1 LNIPVSRHTRL
12 ALRLLVVPAIALL
25 YALVG
30 SAAAQL
36 FPSQGLLPAPL
47 WPPAA
52 LALVLFIWRRGHGL
66 VGVWLGACWVGFYQ
80 AGLPLPEAMLA
91 GVTSALGPW
100 IGAGVLRHLHRTPL
114 RLSRQSDV
122 WPFLWSGTV
131 LPSLISA
138 LGGAVALSLAA
149 SNDALTLATLFLRW
163 WLSDAG
169 GILLF
174 APMALLVL
182 DAFERPG
189 FWGQWRFIERAIITC
204 CTLGV
209 AVLLFWQP
217 TERGGQLA
225 VLSFLLMLPMVWTV
239 ARFPLWQSHLL
250 SMLVALV
257 AITGTA
263 HSGGVFYVDSLRQAM
278 LCTGTLVMVQSMT
291 LLVVGA
297 LVAEREESEL
307 FLRDVNQHLEDKV
320 RERTRE
326 LTESEAR
333 FKLVADAA
341 PFPMVMNQL
350 SDGRVVYANPRA
362 EALFH
367 YQLLPAQP
375 LFVQSFY
382 TSETERDQIAGI
394 LRNQGTILD
403 REVELV
409 DGYGRRFWA
418 WLSCT
423 VIKSNG
429 VLCVLTGINDIS
441 ERKRLESSL
450 KAANDALRRH
460 VSEIEELQH
469 GLREQ
474 AVRDPLTG
482 LFNRRYLDSTLPGTL
497 SHLQALQR
505 PIGVIMLDAD
515 HFKQI
520 NDKHGHLTG
529 DMVLATLGQYL
540 RSHFR
545 SDDIV
550 CRYGGEE
557 FIVVLP
563 GASMEISYAKAEGLR
578 QGVADLVIPAGSG
591 CLSVTLS
598 LGVACAPEHGC
609 DVESLLDAADAALYA
624 AKTGGRNRVFCAS
637 AAGPVQGLTASRGD
651 EQPV

>member
-1 LNIPVSRHTRL
+1 MNVWVSRLKGFARL
-12 ALRLLVVPAIALL
+12 HLDVPVTALL

-30 SAAAQL
+30 VATTLL
-36 FPSQGLLPAPL
+36 FPTQGLLPAPL
-47 WPPAA
+47 WPPSA
-52 LALVLFIWRRGHGL
+52 LALVLFIWRSGRGL
-66 VGVWLGACWVGFYQ
+66 PGVWLGACWVTFQLGGMPGP
-80 AGLPLPEAMLA
+80 AAMLVGTMA
-91 GVTSALGPW
+91 ALGPW
-100 IGAGVLRHLHRTPL
+100 IGARLLRQLQRAPL
-114 RLSRQSDV
+114 RLSRQRDV
-122 WPFLWSGTV
+122 WPFLWCGTA
-131 LPSLISA
+131 LPSLIAAVGGTAA
-138 LGGAVALSLAA
+138 LSLSGGDDALSLA
-149 SNDALTLATLFLRW
+149 THFLRW

-174 APMALLVL
+174 APLALLVL
-182 DAFERPG
+182 EAYERPG
-189 FWGQWRFIERAIITC
+189 FWGQWRFLERMILTC

-209 AVLLFWQP
+209 AAMLFWVVHGD
-217 TERGGQLA
+217 GGQLA
-225 VLSFLLMLPMVWTV
+225 VLSFLLMLPMIWTV

-250 SMLVALV
+250 STLVALV
-257 AITGTA
+257 ALVGTV
-263 HSGGVFYVDSLRQAM
+263 HGGGVFYIDSIRQAL
-278 LCTGTLVMVQSMT
+278 LCTGTLVMVQSVA
-291 LLVVGA
+291 LLVVGS

-307 FLRDVNQHLEDKV
+307 FLRDANQHLEDKV
-320 RERTRE
+320 RARTRE
-326 LTESEAR
+326 LSESEAR

-350 SDGRVVYANPRA
+350 SDGQVVYANPRA

-367 YQLLPAQP
+367 YQLLPGAP
-375 LFVQSFY
+375 LYVQAFY
-382 TSETERDQIAGI
+382 ADETERDQISGI

-403 REVELV
+403 REVELI

-450 KAANDALRRH
+450 KAANDALRQQ

-482 LFNRRYLDSTLPGTL
+482 LFNRRYLDSSLSNTL
-497 SHLQALQR
+497 SHLLAQQR
-505 PIGVIMLDAD
+505 SVGLIMLDVD

-520 NDKHGHLTG
+520 NDNHGHLTG

-540 RSHFR
+540 RAHFR

-557 FIVVLP
+557 FVVVLP
-563 GASMEISYAKAEGLR
+563 GASMEVSYAKAERLR
-578 QGVADLVIPAGSG
+578 QGVAELVIPSANGM
-591 CLSVTLS
+591 LAVTLS
-598 LGVACAPEHGC
+598 LGVACAPQHGT
-609 DVESLLDAADAALYA
+609 DTKRLLDAADAALYA
-624 AKTGGRNRVFCAS
+624 AKSHGRNRVYRAS
-637 AAGPVQGLTASRGD
+637 IDRLVPGEVALRRSAQV
-651 EQPV
+651 

>member
-1 LNIPVSRHTRL
+1 LNVWVSRLKGFARQHID
-12 ALRLLVVPAIALL
+12 VPVIALL

-30 SAAAQL
+30 YAAALL
-36 FPSQGLLPAPL
+36 FPTQGLLPAPL

-52 LALVLFIWRRGHGL
+52 LALVVFIWRGGRGL
-66 VGVWLGACWVGFYQ
+66 LGVWLGACWVTFQ
-80 AGLPLPEAMLA
+80 FAGMPGPEAMLVGTTA
-91 GVTSALGPW
+91 TLGPW
-100 IGAGVLRHLHRTPL
+100 IGARLLRRLHRTPL
-114 RLSRQSDV
+114 RLSRQRHV
-122 WPFLWSGTV
+122 WPFLWCGTA
-131 LPSLISA
+131 LPSLIAAIGGTAA
-138 LGGAVALSLAA
+138 LGLSGGDDALSLAA
-149 SNDALTLATLFLRW
+149 QFLRW

-174 APMALLVL
+174 APLALLVL
-182 DAFERPG
+182 EAYRRPG
-189 FWGQWRFIERAIITC
+189 FWGQWRFVERLILTC

-209 AVLLFWQP
+209 AALLFW
-217 TERGGQLA
+217 EVRGGGGQLA
-225 VLSFLLMLPMVWTV
+225 VLSFLLMLPMIWTV

-250 SMLVALV
+250 STLVALV
-257 AITGTA
+257 AIAGTV
-263 HSGGVFYVDSLRQAM
+263 HGGGVFYIDSIRQAL
-278 LCTGTLVMVQSMT
+278 LCTGTLVMVQSVA
-291 LLVVGA
+291 LLVVGS

-350 SDGRVVYANPRA
+350 SDGQVVYANPRA

-367 YQLLPAQP
+367 YQLLPGEP
-375 LFVQSFY
+375 LFVQAFY
-382 TSETERDQIAGI
+382 ANDGERDQISGI

-403 REVELV
+403 REVELI

-450 KAANDALRRH
+450 KAANDALRQQ
-460 VSEIEELQH
+460 VCEIEELQH

-482 LFNRRYLDSTLPGTL
+482 LFNRRYLDSTLSSTL
-497 SHLQALQR
+497 SHLMAQQR
-505 PIGVIMLDAD
+505 PVGLIMLDAD

-520 NDKHGHLTG
+520 NDNHGHLTG

-540 RSHFR
+540 RAHFR

-563 GASMEISYAKAEGLR
+563 GASMEVSYAKAEALR
-578 QGVADLVIPAGSG
+578 QGVAELVIPSANDGA
-591 CLSVTLS
+591 LAVTLS
-598 LGVACAPEHGC
+598 LGVACAPQHGA
-609 DVESLLDAADAALYA
+609 DAKSLLDAADAALYA
-624 AKTGGRNRVFCAS
+624 AKTDGRNRVYQAS
-637 AAGPVQGLTASRGD
+637 IGGPVPGEAAVRRS
-651 EQPV
+651 EQV